1 MGGSHKTHKCF
12 CDLDG
17 CNKTVQKLNTL
28 NKACPNLDEAKA
40 AGKEVQPPRESGTR
54 TSGASGTGQR
64 NATTDPGIHKAVA
77 IYKEPLARVA
87 AVVAIVD
94 SAVNVAECVF
104 PARGETPFAK
114 GVREDT
120 CATLNFVR
128 QCVDKGELVE
138 VPHWDCETHRKLK
151 KERRDSEVPGSPDY
165 NFGRNLVR
173 KTWESAVV
181 SCALV
186 PNAVPRKVFHHVV
199 ACASDER
206 VCAKDVPKTKVL
218 PKALVKESLEAAL
231 ATAPLVG
238 GERVVFVQGNVPE
251 KHMLAFLGET
261 SPLLETVRCIDLAA
275 CTARVLDLA
284 KSVEESDC
292 PIATNASEQTAL
304 ILGLKFLH
312 RALSDAVHQARIA
325 NLWWTK
331 VYALLKRKLGGDLDK
346 ILDGYLREGF
356 KFPPR
361 PPAADVTPWPRDAGA
376 KKRKRKAAG
385 QATTLDGWLAK
396 AQPAKKRQTIVISDD
411 SDDDSDDDS
420 YKSDSDDSD
429 FGA

>member
-1 MGGSHKTHKCF
+1 M
-12 CDLDG
+12 
-17 CNKTVQKLNTL
+17 
-28 NKACPNLDEAKA
+28 A
-40 AGKEVQPPRESGTR
+40 AGKEVQPPRKSGPSGA
-54 TSGASGTGQR
+54 SGASGTGQR

-77 IYKEPLARVA
+77 IYKEPLARAA
-87 AVVAIVD
+87 AVVGIVD
-94 SAVNVAECVF
+94 SAVEITKCVF

-120 CATLNFVR
+120 CATLNLVR

-138 VPHWDCETHRKLK
+138 VGHWDCETHRKK
-151 KERRDSEVPGSPDY
+151 KRERRDSEVPGSPDY
-165 NFGRNLVR
+165 NFGRALVK

-181 SCALV
+181 SCAMTA
-186 PNAVPRKVFHHVV
+186 NAKPVTVFHHVV
-199 ACASDER
+199 DSASDER
-206 VCAKDVPKTKVL
+206 VRASKVPKTEVL

-275 CTARVLDLA
+275 CTARVLDLGVCVA
-284 KSVEESDC
+284 ESDC

-304 ILGLKFLH
+304 ILGEKFLH

-325 NLWWTK
+325 NLFWTK
-331 VYALLKRKLGGDLDK
+331 VYALLKRKLGGDLYK
-346 ILDGYLREGF
+346 ILDGYLLNGF

-376 KKRKRKAAG
+376 KKRKRKPAG

-396 AQPAKKRQTIVISDD
+396 DQPAKKRQTIVISDD